1 MKRQHRVRIKLRTNN
16 IWDLYSRIRE
26 VQEIRDWV
34 NEQCG
39 WIEDRFE
46 IKIHQQGSTMDIW
59 FEDPE
64 DAVMCSLRW
73 S

>member
-1 MKRQHRVRIKLRTNN
+1 MKRQHRVRIKLRTTD
-16 IWDLYSRIRE
+16 IWDLQSRVDEIR
-26 VQEIRDWV
+26 EIRDWV

-39 WIEDRFE
+39 WVEDRFE
-46 IKIHQQGSTMDIW
+46 IKIHQQGSTMDVW
-59 FEDPE
+59 FEEHE